1 MTDIAMPSPFQVQ
14 LRRLARPG
22 RPSGAL
28 GAVNYGGVLL
38 VWTALLLVRPSLAL
52 RVMRE
57 RRADSPIP
65 RFRR

>member
-1 MTDIAMPSPFQVQ
+1 MTDIAMPSTFQLQ
-14 LRRLARPG
+14 PRRVARPG
-22 RPSGAL
+22 RRSGLL